1 MIKETNE
8 LVLTIN
14 NCCWCLD
21 NNWCDRM
28 FITRVV
34 NIMSIY
40 IILNFILSI
49 QLPLEYFGLCT
60 LISIERTYDQQ
71 P

>member
-1 MIKETNE
+1 MIKKTNE

-40 IILNFILSI
+40 IIYNTKLYSIHPIAVGILWSM
-49 QLPLEYFGLCT
+49 Y
-60 LISIERTYDQQ
+60 SDKY
-71 P
+71 